1 MPDSPQISQW
11 RQQSFR
17 LVKPR
22 IFVMT
27 LVVFASA
34 FLGITKGALSID
46 VFSSLSQLERSV
58 LFDIRG
64 PRVLMTMVTG
74 AGLAMCG
81 LILQAITRNPLAD
94 PGIIGVSLFSA
105 LFAAIAIFLSASL
118 ILPNWISPIFIPAMA
133 FVGALVSL
141 VLLMAIAGYRQ
152 NLNTLVLILTGVALN
167 AGAATLLGL
176 IVYLADDST
185 LRAITF
191 WQLGSYSGISWYQAI
206 SCTIFI
212 AISYVYFLRNAKS
225 IMVLQLGEQQARFQ
239 GIRVDSLKRFLLV
252 FVALVTALC
261 VCFTG
266 IVGFVGLVVPHIT
279 RMIVGSNLIVL
290 LPSSILVGASLV
302 TLADV
307 LARLVVTPAELP
319 IGLLTSALGVPFFLS
334 LILREKRK
342 FNYD

>member
-1 MPDSPQISQW
+1 MALPSHLSQW
-11 RQQSFR
+11 RYDSIR
-17 LVKPR
+17 RVKPR
-22 IFVMT
+22 IFTMLT
-27 LVVFASA
+27 AAFIAVFM
-34 FLGITKGALSID
+34 GMTKGALTID
-46 VFSSLSQLERSV
+46 LFSSLSHLERTV
-58 LFDIRG
+58 LLDIRG
-64 PRVLMTMVTG
+64 PRVTMTMVTG

-81 LILQAITRNPLAD
+81 LILQALTRNPLAD

-105 LFAAIAIFLSASL
+105 LFAAVAIFLSAFL
-118 ILPNWISPIFIPAMA
+118 VIPQWITPIFIPSMA
-133 FVGALVSL
+133 FIGALTSL
-141 VLLMAIAGYRQ
+141 ALLMGIAGYRQ

-167 AGAATLLGL
+167 AGAATLLGF
-176 IVYLADDST
+176 IVYLSDDNT

-212 AISYVYFLRNAKS
+212 TFSYVYFSRNTKK

-239 GIRVDSLKRFLLV
+239 GVQVDSLKRFLLI

-279 RMIVGSNLIVL
+279 RMIVGSNLAIL
-290 LPSSILVGASLV
+290 LPSSVLVGASLV
-302 TLADV
+302 TFADV
-307 LARLVVTPAELP
+307 LARLLVTPAELP

-334 LILREKRK
+334 LILREKKK
-342 FNYD
+342 FSHD